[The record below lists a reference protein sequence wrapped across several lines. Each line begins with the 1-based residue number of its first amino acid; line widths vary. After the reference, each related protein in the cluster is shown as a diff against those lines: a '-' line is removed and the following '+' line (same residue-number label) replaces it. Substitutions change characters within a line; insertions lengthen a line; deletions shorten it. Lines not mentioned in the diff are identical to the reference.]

1 MAYTLRQAAKASGKG
16 KSTILR
22 AIQTGKISAARNE
35 ATGGWTIDPSELHR
49 VYPSVPRVPSGTDW
63 RVPSGQDATD
73 EPASL
78 RMRAEV
84 AEARLADAREQI
96 DDLRQ
101 QRDRLLSLHEADQRL
116 LADCAGSRSLGTDGG
131 TSGAGRRP
139 ETPSHPQSRDVPPAG
154 FAGAWK
160 RV

>member
-1 MAYTLRQAAKASGKG
+1 MAYTLRQAARASGKG

-22 AIQTGKISAARNE
+22 AIQTGKISAARDE

-49 VYPSVPRVPSGTDW
+49 VYPPVPRVPSGTDW
-63 RVPSGQDATD
+63 PVPTGHHPGQDATD

-116 LADCAGSRSLGTDGG
+116 LADLREKPQP
-131 TSGAGRRP
+131 RRQWWHF
-139 ETPSHPQSRDVPPAG
+139 ERRLQA
-154 FAGAWK
+154 
-160 RV
+160 